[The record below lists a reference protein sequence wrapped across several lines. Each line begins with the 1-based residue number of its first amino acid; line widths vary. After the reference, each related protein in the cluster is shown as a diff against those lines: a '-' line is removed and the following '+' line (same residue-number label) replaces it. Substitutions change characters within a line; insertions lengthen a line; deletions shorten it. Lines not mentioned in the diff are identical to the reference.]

1 MNELLETLRK
11 ASNIEPHKFACIN
24 ISIYPKLVKS
34 SETIKV
40 SLVTHSYQSECA
52 ILGQKTVTSA
62 ELSNS
67 LRVVLEELRIYALA
81 EGESVQS
88 PRGLADGQ

>member
-11 ASNIEPHKFACIN
+11 ASGIEPHKFACIN

-40 SLVTHSYQSECA
+40 SLVTHSYQSECT
-52 ILGQKTVTSA
+52 ILGQKTVTST
-62 ELSNS
+62 EILCS
-67 LRVVLEELRIYALA
+67 LEKILEELRIYALA
-81 EGESVQS
+81 GGESVQS
-88 PRGLADGQ
+88 LRGLADGQ